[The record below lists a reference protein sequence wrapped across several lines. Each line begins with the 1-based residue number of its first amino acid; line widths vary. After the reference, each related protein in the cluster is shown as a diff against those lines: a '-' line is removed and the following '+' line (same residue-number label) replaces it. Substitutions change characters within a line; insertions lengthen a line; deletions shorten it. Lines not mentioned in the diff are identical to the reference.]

1 MVENFKYESL
11 RSKPLPV
18 LEGDFA
24 YEQASLRMPDLGQ
37 EGTFNY
43 EHQKSTVEENLLGWF
58 VMPWF
63 SDWFGE
69 EAGFQ
74 FEHQRLMESAPVEGA
89 NFKFENLKPV
99 IPPVISNDDFKYKR
113 F

>member
-1 MVENFKYESL
+1 V
-11 RSKPLPV
+11 
-18 LEGDFA
+18 A
-24 YEQASLRMPDLGQ
+24 
-37 EGTFNY
+37 
-43 EHQKSTVEENLLGWF
+43 
-58 VMPWF
+58 PWF

-69 EAGFQ
+69 EVFV